1 MSCIGGLLFLF
12 FPPKGQNRCSG
23 ERICWVESHNVCP
36 PYRTLKDHVQQNA
49 INCNTLKVYCV
60 FLPQWNAGDKRCS
73 SPCVAF
79 QTTAYCDFL
88 SEGNLPCC
96 FWPQACGALSNRKTI
111 HIKETNAR
119 AAVHTCFAQNLSVH
133 QLSQRTLLAGRGATH
148 LNSWCSLELR
158 ILEENLSA
166 SLSKLREYSSSISA
180 LRRKNSCRS
189 CSSWMRD
196 SDCCSKHLNCST
208 SWLRISAHW
217 KSRREVVIMGH
228 MTGYNAHIAG
238 TRPECLPVWEDMRKR
253 VLKTAS
259 CVMSWKARTSLEL
272 VLPSETP

>member
-1 MSCIGGLLFLF
+1 M
-12 FPPKGQNRCSG
+12 
-23 ERICWVESHNVCP
+23 
-36 PYRTLKDHVQQNA
+36 
-49 INCNTLKVYCV
+49 
-60 FLPQWNAGDKRCS
+60 
-73 SPCVAF
+73 
-79 QTTAYCDFL
+79 
-88 SEGNLPCC
+88 
-96 FWPQACGALSNRKTI
+96 
-111 HIKETNAR
+111 NAR

-208 SWLRISAHW
+208 SWLRISGHW
-217 KSRREVVIMGH
+217 KNRREVVIMGH

-238 TRPECLPVWEDMRKR
+238 TRPECLRCEKIWVNPRLLLSSIFQKR
-253 VLKTAS
+253 
-259 CVMSWKARTSLEL
+259 CVKNSQFCDVMNGTDVSWACSALWKALIWSTSKQNSTAFWKSLINLSFLHTHTQYMEMDNYASWL
-272 VLPSETP
+272 IHGSFG